1 MWFRFQSTLSFH
13 ASHNYLFQKMVKK
26 KQDYLLVKLHIPINQ
41 RKDFLGVAKGAI
53 FLVCWADRGTKEDME
68 KNKIL
73 KILFIFKI
81 SLYQYTIYLFNT
93 LLHQKAHFHSHVKII
108 IESVHMSVINYVLW
122 NLYTIFKTWFLQKL
136 TYLY

>member
-1 MWFRFQSTLSFH
+1 
-13 ASHNYLFQKMVKK
+13 MVKKKK

-108 IESVHMSVINYVLW
+108 IESVHMSVINYVL
-122 NLYTIFKTWFLQKL
+122 
-136 TYLY
+136 